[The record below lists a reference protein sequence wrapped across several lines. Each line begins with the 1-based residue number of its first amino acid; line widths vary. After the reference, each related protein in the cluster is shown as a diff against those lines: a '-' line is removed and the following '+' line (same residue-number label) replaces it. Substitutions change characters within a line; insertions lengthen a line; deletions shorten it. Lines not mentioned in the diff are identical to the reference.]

1 MHSAEYWINTLNL
14 KRHPEGGFYKETY
27 RSSETISKSALPTRF
42 SADRVFST
50 CIYFLLGCKEYSAFH
65 VIQQDEIWHFY
76 EGSSLTIHIIDPGGE
91 YVAFKLGRHID
102 HGESFQAV
110 VRAGCWFAAAVDD
123 AEAYALVGCTVAPGF
138 DFADFEMAERKKL
151 VELYPAHR
159 DIIEKYTQ
167 SG

>member
-1 MHSAEYWINTLNL
+1 MHSAEYWINKL
-14 KRHPEGGFYKETY
+14 KLRPHPEGGYFKETY
-27 RSSETISKSALPTRF
+27 RSSEAILKPALPARF
-42 SADRVFST
+42 SGDRVFST
-50 CIYFLLGCKEYSAFH
+50 CIYFLLDRKAYSAFH

-91 YVAFKLGRHID
+91 YAAVKLGRRID

-110 VRAGCWFAAAVDD
+110 VPAGCWFAAAVDD
-123 AEAYALVGCTVAPGF
+123 PEAYTLVGCTVAPGF
-138 DFADFEMAERKKL
+138 DFADFEIAERKKL